1 MEIATT
7 TMASPPEALIK
18 FCLLW
23 SVLQRSKPPEVCD
36 SVFSMEELA
45 NAHNLKTVFSNHG
58 LLKRL
63 QDHEQLDASDF
74 LQNPSEN
81 ESEDNNAFQFHFK
94 HTSRSLSVI
103 G

>member
-1 MEIATT
+1 MEISTT

-36 SVFSMEELA
+36 SVLSNEEY
-45 NAHNLKTVFSNHG
+45 NHNNLQTVFSNHG

-63 QDHEQLDASDF
+63 QNTEDILDPHTDDK
-74 LQNPSEN
+74 E
-81 ESEDNNAFQFHFK
+81 NNAFQFHFK